1 LSNNIL
7 IRTIKQSDIPAILEL
22 YNDGFEDWVVS
33 KYSKFE
39 PLKFKK
45 TILQAYNQM
54 MTNNLT
60 QIYVG
65 EKDKECIGILV
76 CDVESFPMSSQLYGM
91 VDLIHINKKFR
102 QSTLFLKFIR
112 KAEQWSTDCGFS
124 QMLWG
129 FNESEQVEK
138 LKSVF
143 NKKGYRPYE
152 YFYIKTL

>member
-1 LSNNIL
+1 MSSKIL
-7 IRTIKQSDIPAILEL
+7 IRTATPSDIPAILEF
-22 YNDGFEDWVVS
+22 YNESFEDWVVS

-39 PLKFKK
+39 PLEFKK

-54 MTNNLT
+54 LTNNLT
-60 QIYVG
+60 QMYVG
-65 EKDKECIGILV
+65 EKDKDCIGLLV

-91 VDLIHINKKFR
+91 VDLIVINKKFR
-102 QSTLFLKFIR
+102 DSTLFLKFIR
-112 KAEQWSTDCGFS
+112 KAEQWSTNCGFS

-143 NKKGYRPYE
+143 NTRGYRPYE